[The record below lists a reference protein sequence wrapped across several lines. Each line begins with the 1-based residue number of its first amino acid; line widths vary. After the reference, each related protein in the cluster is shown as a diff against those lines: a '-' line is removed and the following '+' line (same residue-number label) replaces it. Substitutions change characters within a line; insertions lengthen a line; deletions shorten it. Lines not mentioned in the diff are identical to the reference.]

1 MGLQQVYTGSKD
13 ETVRVW
19 DVATG
24 KCTSVVQV
32 GGHVDSLLMES
43 GYLFVGMHITNTP
56 DQPGLIK
63 VRLSHGTSLGM
74 ATWSAPAW
82 KIASASSMQH
92 TWRPMRR
99 RKALAMAAVQQYWQV
114 AADKA
119 ELHEAPQYLEAICEL
134 LALRSVAAS
143 QAILR
148 TQEDGMVMRWR

>member
-1 MGLQQVYTGSKD
+1 MRGLHQVYTGSKD

-63 VRLSHGTSLGM
+63 VRLSHSAGFRVAVGVAVAGKWHQT
-74 ATWSAPAW
+74 AWS
-82 KIASASSMQH
+82 IAQASEPLQSWQQTM
-92 TWRPMRR
+92 
-99 RKALAMAAVQQYWQV
+99 QQYWQ
-114 AADKA
+114 KGN
-119 ELHEAPQYLEAICEL
+119 
-134 LALRSVAAS
+134 R
-143 QAILR
+143 
-148 TQEDGMVMRWR
+148 

>member
-1 MGLQQVYTGSKD
+1 MYTGSKD

-63 VRLSHGTSLGM
+63 VM
-74 ATWSAPAW
+74 
-82 KIASASSMQH
+82 SSSGIVPS
-92 TWRPMRR
+92 T
-99 RKALAMAAVQQYWQV
+99 AAGV
-114 AADKA
+114 AAAWTKK
-119 ELHEAPQYLEAICEL
+119 HQT
-134 LALRSVAAS
+134 AACS
-143 QAILR
+143 SC
-148 TQEDGMVMRWR
+148 GG

>member
-1 MGLQQVYTGSKD
+1 MWSLPQVYTGSKD

-63 VRLSHGTSLGM
+63 VPLSPAKSLM
-74 ATWSAPAW
+74 
-82 KIASASSMQH
+82 
-92 TWRPMRR
+92 
-99 RKALAMAAVQQYWQV
+99 WQS
-114 AADKA
+114 
-119 ELHEAPQYLEAICEL
+119 L
-134 LALRSVAAS
+134 
-143 QAILR
+143 
-148 TQEDGMVMRWR
+148 

>member
-1 MGLQQVYTGSKD
+1 MQQVYTGSKD

-63 VRLSHGTSLGM
+63 VTPSHSRGRSRAAGIA
-74 ATWSAPAW
+74 ATLEGNGRSRQRHA
-82 KIASASSMQH
+82 
-92 TWRPMRR
+92 
-99 RKALAMAAVQQYWQV
+99 AAV
-114 AADKA
+114 
-119 ELHEAPQYLEAICEL
+119 E
-134 LALRSVAAS
+134 
-143 QAILR
+143 
-148 TQEDGMVMRWR
+148 G